1 MVLIWPHYLTIFYG
15 FASSRNVETAI
26 FLADVVFRKFIPFAG
41 GGAYLCRFLS
51 VAAQIDICASAV
63 RSGLEETWSY
73 HGGNMELPRSYVG
86 AIAQEGYRWIGLK

>member
-51 VAAQIDICASAV
+51 VEAQIDMRQRGAKWV
-63 RSGLEETWSY
+63 R
-73 HGGNMELPRSYVG
+73 GNMEQPWRKHGVASELCRSYS
-86 AIAQEGYRWIGLK
+86 ARGL